1 MKKRFIIVGGV
12 AAGATAATRLR
23 RLDEHAEIILV
34 ERGPNVSYANCG
46 LPYYIGGEIAKREA
60 LFVTT
65 KGKIKAMFGIDV
77 RECTEV
83 TDVDTEAK
91 TVTLLDR
98 VTGKSTVEPYTHLL
112 LATGSSPIVPRFP
125 GVDGDRVFTLWT
137 IPDTDSMKAFVDKEK
152 PKRAVVVGGGF
163 VGLELLENLK
173 SLGLEVDLVEMQ
185 KQVMAPLDPDMS
197 KMLENH
203 LVDKGVNLHLGKGL
217 VSIEDGGRGVTL
229 DDGSKIDCDM
239 VVLAIGVRPNNGLPK
254 ELGLDLNERGY
265 VVTDFGMRTNV
276 PGVYAAGDLI
286 ETVDLGSGERKNV
299 PLAGPANK
307 QGRVVADNMLA
318 DANGDEKEDTS
329 RFQYKGALGTSIA
342 RVFDLTCAATGQNE
356 KQLQKRG
363 LEYGKDYSFSLVH
376 LTSHAPYFPGATP
389 LTVKLIFSMENGR
402 ILGAQV
408 VGQDGVDKR
417 IDVFAASMWFGA
429 TVYDLMAMDLAY
441 APPYS
446 SAKDPVNMAG
456 YAASNILE
464 GTSEP
469 ILWPEAIENAKDKE
483 NFCLVDI
490 RENVEYEGSDPVE
503 DSIHIPLSG
512 LREALDDLDKSKTYM
527 VFCAKGQRGYMAER
541 IMRPN
546 GFKVKNVL
554 GGMSTHHTL
563 LGLPQPPALFG
574 AWNVD

>member
-23 RLDEHAEIILV
+23 RLDEQAEIILV

-46 LPYYIGGEIAKREA
+46 LPYYIGGEIAKRKS

-77 RECTEV
+77 REMTEV
-83 TDVDTEAK
+83 TEIDVNAK

-98 VTGKSTVEPYTHLL
+98 VSGKSTVEPYTKLL

-125 GVDGDRVFTLWT
+125 GVDGDRVFTLWN
-137 IPDTDSMKAFVDKEK
+137 IPDSDKMKTFVDNEK
-152 PKRAVVVGGGF
+152 PKRAIVVGGGF

-173 SLGLEVDLVEMQ
+173 SLGLEVSLVEMMT
-185 KQVMAPLDPDMS
+185 QVMAPLDPDMS
-197 KMLENH
+197 KILENH
-203 LVDKGVNLHLGKGL
+203 LKDKGVNMYLGKGL
-217 VSIEDGGRGVTL
+217 VSIENGGRGITL
-229 DDGSKIDCDM
+229 DDGTKLDCDM
-239 VVLAIGVRPNNGLPK
+239 VVLAIGVRPNNGLAK
-254 ELGLDLNERGY
+254 GIGVELNERGY

-276 PGVYAAGDLI
+276 KDVYAAGDLI
-286 ETVDLGSGERKNV
+286 ETIDLGSGERKNV

-307 QGRVVADNMLA
+307 QGRVAADIMLA
-318 DANGDEKEDTS
+318 DADDVSVDNTS
-329 RFQYKGALGTSIA
+329 RFNYSGALGTSIA
-342 RVFDLTCAATGQNE
+342 RVFDLTCASTGQNE
-356 KQLQKRG
+356 KQLQKLG
-363 LEYGKDYSFSLVH
+363 LKYGKDYSYSLVH

-389 LTVKLIFSMENGR
+389 LTVKLIFSMDGGT

-408 VGQDGVDKR
+408 VGKDGVDKR

-469 ILWPEAIENAKDKE
+469 ILWPEAIELAKDKE
-483 NFCLVDI
+483 NFCLLDI
-490 RENVEYEGSDPVE
+490 RENVEYEGSDPVK

-512 LREALDDLDKSKTYM
+512 LREALKDLDKSKTYM
-527 VFCAKGQRGYMAER
+527 VFCAKGQRGYMGER

-574 AWNVD
+574 AWEVE